1 MYDFVLGAC
10 EKNDSKLMA
19 SFEMHKKAFTFG
31 EMHTEAGKFA
41 AGLFNLGI
49 RPGDRVAVWGP
60 NQPEWLV
67 MKWACAR
74 AGFEMVNINPL
85 YTTRELEYALEKV
98 DAKML
103 VCPKTI
109 GPLNYHAKVQE
120 LIPNLAE
127 QDRFSL
133 NIPSVP
139 TLKKVVYY
147 SSPEAEAGTF
157 QWAELEQA
165 GSNADLKSINE
176 IKVDP
181 HSIAN
186 IQFTSG
192 TTGMPKAASLSHFN
206 LTNNAISLT
215 RALNVIE
222 PSLNENTSFLNV
234 LPLYHVFSF
243 VGGSLSGAYNCVPNI
258 YPAPGFNSAASIKAC
273 ADKKCTFL
281 LGTPTMFTG
290 TSFYIF

>member
-1 MYDFVLGAC
+1 MAIFVRKIQRENNEGSCGKKVRNQKIFRRQKLIECCLRLARSLSSAIQGAQFTPREATIYDFLREAC

-19 SFEMHKKAFTFG
+19 SFEMHKKAFSFG
-31 EMHTEAGKFA
+31 EMHLEAGKIA
-41 AGLFNLGI
+41 AGLVNFGLS
-49 RPGDRVAVWGP
+49 PGDRVAVWGP

-85 YTTRELEYALEKV
+85 YTSRELEYALEKV

-120 LIPNLAE
+120 MIPNLAE
-127 QDRFSL
+127 QDRFGL
-133 NIPSVP
+133 NVPSVP

-147 SSPEAEAGTF
+147 SCPEAEAGTF
-157 QWAELEQA
+157 QWSELEQA
-165 GSNADLKSINE
+165 GSDKDLTTVNE
-176 IKVDP
+176 IVVDP

-192 TTGMPKAASLSHFN
+192 TTGMPKVGLNARSL
-206 LTNNAISLT
+206 
-215 RALNVIE
+215 
-222 PSLNENTSFLNV
+222 
-234 LPLYHVFSF
+234 
-243 VGGSLSGAYNCVPNI
+243 
-258 YPAPGFNSAASIKAC
+258 
-273 ADKKCTFL
+273 
-281 LGTPTMFTG
+281 
-290 TSFYIF
+290 